1 MSIYILRRTVA
12 ILPIFFGITV
22 VTFILMQLAPGDAT
36 QMYMDPKV
44 GTLDPEVAQAVR
56 VKWGLD
62 APLHV
67 QYTRF
72 LSNLGRGDLGQ
83 SIRTNQDVVS
93 AVAERIPATAR
104 LALAALG
111 VSAIIGIIAGV
122 FSATHRGS
130 LGDFL
135 GMVAALFGISV
146 PVFWLGLMLIWVV
159 GVKLPVLP
167 PSGYGQGELRYLV
180 LPGLTLGLAL
190 AGTVA
195 RVTRSAMLE
204 VVTAD
209 YVRTARA
216 KGVDERSVISRHA
229 LRNALLPVVTIL
241 GVEIGG
247 LLSGAV
253 ITETV
258 FSWPGI
264 GRLLVDAINQ
274 RDLPVVQGCVLL
286 FAAIFVVVNLLVDLA
301 YGFIDPRIRYG

>member
-1 MSIYILRRTVA
+1 M
-12 ILPIFFGITV
+12 PIFFGITL
-22 VTFILMQLAPGDAT
+22 VTFVLMQLAPGDAT
-36 QMYMDPKV
+36 QVYIDPKV
-44 GTLDPEVAQAVR
+44 GTLDPEVARAVR
-56 VKWGLD
+56 AKWGLD
-62 APLHV
+62 RPVHV

-72 LSNLGRGDLGQ
+72 LANLGRGDLGV
-83 SIRTNQDVVS
+83 SIRTNQDVLR
-93 AVAERIPATAR
+93 AVTERIPATAR
-104 LALAALG
+104 LALAAIA
-111 VSAIIGIIAGV
+111 VSALVGIGAGV
-122 FSATHRGS
+122 YSATHRGT

-195 RVTRSAMLE
+195 RVTRSAVLE

-216 KGVDERSVISRHA
+216 KGVGERRVISRHA
-229 LRNALLPVVTIL
+229 LRNALLPVVTII

-247 LLSGAV
+247 LMSGAV

-258 FSWPGI
+258 FGWPGI
-264 GRLLVDAINQ
+264 GRLMVDAINQ

-286 FAAIFVVVNLLVDLA
+286 FAITFVTINLFVDLA
-301 YGFIDPRIRYG
+301 YGFLDPRIRYA

>member
-1 MSIYILRRTVA
+1 M
-12 ILPIFFGITV
+12 PIFFGITL
-22 VTFILMQLAPGDAT
+22 VTFVLMQLAPGDAT
-36 QMYMDPKV
+36 QVYIDPKV
-44 GTLDPEVAQAVR
+44 GTLDPEVARAVR
-56 VKWGLD
+56 AKWGLD
-62 APLHV
+62 RPLHV

-72 LSNLGRGDLGQ
+72 LANLGRGDLGV
-83 SIRTNQDVVS
+83 SIRTNQDVLR
-93 AVAERIPATAR
+93 AVAERLPATAR
-104 LALAALG
+104 LALAAIA
-111 VSAIIGIIAGV
+111 VSALVGIGAGV
-122 FSATHRGS
+122 YSATHRGT

-195 RVTRSAMLE
+195 RVTRSAVLE

-216 KGVDERSVISRHA
+216 KGVGERRVISRHA
-229 LRNALLPVVTIL
+229 LRNALLPVVTII

-247 LLSGAV
+247 LMSGAV

-258 FSWPGI
+258 FGWPGI
-264 GRLLVDAINQ
+264 GRLMVDAINQ

-286 FAAIFVVVNLLVDLA
+286 FAITFVTINLFVDLA
-301 YGFIDPRIRYG
+301 YGFLDPRIRYG

>member
-1 MSIYILRRTVA
+1 M
-12 ILPIFFGITV
+12 PIFFGITL
-22 VTFILMQLAPGDAT
+22 VTFVLMQLAPGDAT
-36 QMYMDPKV
+36 QVYIDPKV
-44 GTLDPEVAQAVR
+44 GTLDPEVARAVR
-56 VKWGLD
+56 AKWGLD
-62 APLHV
+62 APVHV
-67 QYTRF
+67 QYARF
-72 LSNLGRGDLGQ
+72 LANLGRGDLGE
-83 SIRTNQDVVS
+83 SIRTNQDVLR
-93 AVAERIPATAR
+93 AVTERLPATAR
-104 LALAALG
+104 LALAAIA
-111 VSAIIGIIAGV
+111 VSALVGVGAGV
-122 FSATHRGS
+122 YSATHRGT

-195 RVTRSAMLE
+195 RVTRSAVLE

-216 KGVDERSVISRHA
+216 KGVGERRVISRHA
-229 LRNALLPVVTIL
+229 LRNALLPVVTII

-247 LLSGAV
+247 LMSGAV

-258 FSWPGI
+258 FGWPGI
-264 GRLLVDAINQ
+264 GRLMVDAINQ

-286 FAAIFVVVNLLVDLA
+286 FAITFVTINLFVDLA
-301 YGFIDPRIRYG
+301 YGFLDPRIRYA

>member
-104 LALAALG
+104 LALAALTI
-111 VSAIIGIIAGV
+111 SALIGIAAGV

-130 LGDFL
+130 FGDFL

>member
-1 MSIYILRRTVA
+1 VFSYLLRRLAAVV
-12 ILPIFFGITV
+12 PIIFGITV
-22 VTFILMQLAPGDAT
+22 VTFLLMQLAPGDAT
-36 QMYMDPKV
+36 QIYMDPKV
-44 GTLDPEVAQAVR
+44 GTLDPEVVRAVR

-67 QYTRF
+67 QYGRF
-72 LSNLGRGDLGQ
+72 VANLIRGDLGQ

-93 AVAERIPATAR
+93 AVAERISATAR
-104 LALAALG
+104 LAMAALI
-111 VSAIIGIIAGV
+111 VAALIGISAGV
-122 FSATHRGS
+122 FSATHRGTI
-130 LGDFL
+130 GDL
-135 GMVAALFGISV
+135 VGMVGALLGISV

-167 PSGYGQGELRYLV
+167 PSGYGDGALKYLL
-180 LPGLTLGLAL
+180 LPGLTLGLAV
-190 AGTVA
+190 AGIVA

-209 YVRTARA
+209 YVRTARS
-216 KGVDERSVISRHA
+216 KGVNERTVISRHA

-247 LLSGAV
+247 LMSGAV

-286 FAAIFVVVNLLVDLA
+286 FATTFVFINLLVDVA
-301 YGFIDPRIRYG
+301 YGFLDPRIRYG

>member
-1 MSIYILRRTVA
+1 M
-12 ILPIFFGITV
+12 PIFFGITL
-22 VTFILMQLAPGDAT
+22 VTFVLMQLAPGDAT
-36 QMYMDPKV
+36 QVYIDPKV

-56 VKWGLD
+56 AKWGLD
-62 APLHV
+62 APVHV
-67 QYTRF
+67 QYARF
-72 LSNLGRGDLGQ
+72 LANLGRGDLGE
-83 SIRTNQDVVS
+83 SIRTNQDVLR
-93 AVAERIPATAR
+93 AVTERIPATAR
-104 LALAALG
+104 LALAAIA
-111 VSAIIGIIAGV
+111 VSAVVGIGAGV
-122 FSATHRGS
+122 YSATHRGT

-195 RVTRSAMLE
+195 RVTRSAVLE

-216 KGVDERSVISRHA
+216 KGVGERRVISRHA
-229 LRNALLPVVTIL
+229 LRNALLPVVTIV

-247 LLSGAV
+247 LMSGAV

-258 FSWPGI
+258 FGWPGI
-264 GRLLVDAINQ
+264 GRLMVDAINQ

-286 FAAIFVVVNLLVDLA
+286 FAITFVTINLFVDLA
-301 YGFIDPRIRYG
+301 YGFLDPRIRYA

>member
-1 MSIYILRRTVA
+1 M
-12 ILPIFFGITV
+12 PIFFGITL
-22 VTFILMQLAPGDAT
+22 VTFVLMQLAPGDAT
-36 QMYMDPKV
+36 QVYIDPKV
-44 GTLDPEVAQAVR
+44 GTLDPEVARAVR
-56 VKWGLD
+56 AKWGLD
-62 APLHV
+62 APVHV
-67 QYTRF
+67 QYARF
-72 LSNLGRGDLGQ
+72 LANLGRGDLGE
-83 SIRTNQDVVS
+83 SIRTNQDVLR
-93 AVAERIPATAR
+93 AVTERLPATAR
-104 LALAALG
+104 LALAAIA
-111 VSAIIGIIAGV
+111 VSALVGIGAGV
-122 FSATHRGS
+122 YSATHRGT

-195 RVTRSAMLE
+195 RVTRSAVLE

-216 KGVDERSVISRHA
+216 KGVGERRVISRHA
-229 LRNALLPVVTIL
+229 LRNALLPVVTII

-247 LLSGAV
+247 LMSGAV

-258 FSWPGI
+258 FGWPGI
-264 GRLLVDAINQ
+264 GRLMVDAINQ

-286 FAAIFVVVNLLVDLA
+286 FAITFVTINLFVDLA
-301 YGFIDPRIRYG
+301 YGFLDPRIRYA

>member
-1 MSIYILRRTVA
+1 V
-12 ILPIFFGITV
+12 PIFFGITL
-22 VTFILMQLAPGDAT
+22 VTFVLMQLAPGDAT
-36 QMYMDPKV
+36 QVYIDPKV

-56 VKWGLD
+56 AKWGLD
-62 APLHV
+62 APVHV
-67 QYTRF
+67 QYARF
-72 LSNLGRGDLGQ
+72 LANLGRGDLGE
-83 SIRTNQDVVS
+83 SIRTNQDVLR
-93 AVAERIPATAR
+93 AVTERIPATAR
-104 LALAALG
+104 LALAAIA
-111 VSAIIGIIAGV
+111 VSAVVGIGAGV
-122 FSATHRGS
+122 YSATHRGT

-195 RVTRSAMLE
+195 RVTRSAVLE

-216 KGVDERSVISRHA
+216 KGVGERRVISRHA
-229 LRNALLPVVTIL
+229 LRNALLPVITII

-247 LLSGAV
+247 LMSGAV

-258 FSWPGI
+258 FGWPGI
-264 GRLLVDAINQ
+264 GRLMVDAINQ

-286 FAAIFVVVNLLVDLA
+286 FAITFVTINLFVDLA
-301 YGFIDPRIRYG
+301 YGFLDPRIRYA

>member
-1 MSIYILRRTVA
+1 VSTYILRRAAALV
-12 ILPIFFGITV
+12 PIFFGITL
-22 VTFILMQLAPGDAT
+22 VTFVLMQLAPGDAT
-36 QMYMDPKV
+36 QVYIDPKV

-56 VKWGLD
+56 AKWGLD
-62 APLHV
+62 APVHV
-67 QYTRF
+67 QYARF
-72 LSNLGRGDLGQ
+72 LANLGRGDLGE
-83 SIRTNQDVVS
+83 SIRTNQDVLR
-93 AVAERIPATAR
+93 AVTERIPATAR
-104 LALAALG
+104 LALAAIA
-111 VSAIIGIIAGV
+111 VSALVGIGAGV
-122 FSATHRGS
+122 YSATHRGT

-195 RVTRSAMLE
+195 RVTRSAVLE

-216 KGVDERSVISRHA
+216 KGVGERRVISRHA
-229 LRNALLPVVTIL
+229 LRNALLPVITII

-247 LLSGAV
+247 LMSGAV

-258 FSWPGI
+258 FGWPGI
-264 GRLLVDAINQ
+264 GRLMVDAINQ

-286 FAAIFVVVNLLVDLA
+286 FAITFVTINLFVDLA
-301 YGFIDPRIRYG
+301 YGFLDPRIRYA